1 VMFLHIGEDCSV
13 PIEDIAV
20 ILDCDV
26 ELPESTLESLNALEN
41 INIGETYRSAIVTT
55 NRVYYS
61 HIAKQTLRKR
71 LQRMLMIYA
80 SESGRPMVTS
90 SITDLL

>member
-1 VMFLHIGEDCSV
+1 MFLHIGEDCSV

-20 ILDCDV
+20 ILDCGA
-26 ELPESTLESLNALEN
+26 EMPESTLESLNALEK

-71 LQRMLMIYA
+71 LQRMLKIYA
-80 SESGRPMVTS
+80 NEGGRPMAVPT
-90 SITDLL
+90 ITDLE